1 MLNWINRKM
10 KRKGF
15 TLIEMVIV
23 IAILGILIAIA
34 VPRLS
39 GFRDSAAERADEATA
54 ETIERAANLYVAEY
68 GEKGAE
74 KLCGEQTELDSGEAT
89 LTEDEIQGFIDTL
102 RNAKLIDGDSGEK
115 LELQSGGNLEIKY
128 SNGEFTVELVED
140 QSNSETDE
148 TDEQ

>member
-34 VPRLS
+34 VPRLG

-54 ETIERAANLYVAEY
+54 ETIEKAANLYVATH
-68 GEKGAE
+68 GKAGAE
-74 KLCGEQTELDSGEAT
+74 KLGVTTTGTVNNDDDA
-89 LTEDEIQGFIDTL
+89 FIKALITT
-102 RNAKLIDGDSGEK
+102 NLIDSKTEYKPQQDEK
-115 LELQSGGNLEIKY
+115 KYEITY
-128 SNGEFTVELVED
+128 NDGEFTVKVVD
-140 QSNSETDE
+140 KK
-148 TDEQ
+148 